1 MSCPV
6 PVEVRL
12 TLLGLLGA
20 TLGSLVNL
28 GVYRLAWNQR
38 SISPWSAP
46 DAAAPPRRW
55 TDCLPIVGWFG
66 LRRERTLHGTGFWV
80 RPLVVESLM
89 AFGLPA
95 LYWWEVIQYRLLPT
109 PVVTLGAQPMGTL
122 HVQYGLHVILLSLL
136 LLASLIDFDE
146 KTIPDAVTLPGA
158 LIGLMAAA
166 CYPMALLPAGVQWAG
181 QGPVVEPL
189 TLATPLP
196 YPEALLGVPH
206 PWSLVLALGCWWAW
220 CVALM
225 PRTWYTRHGWG
236 RAIGLSWARMRRERV
251 TRGLALLG
259 LAGSAGIVGMWF
271 LGGLHWV
278 GLLTAVVG
286 LAAGGAIVWIVRNV
300 GTAVL
305 GREAMGFGD
314 VTLMAMIGTFMGW
327 QSCLLIFF
335 LAPLAG
341 LVMGV
346 LVLLTRR
353 ETEIPYGPFLCLA
366 ALGALL
372 FWPGLWNWARPI
384 FALGSYLAAVLAVC
398 VVVLAVMLGLVQLL
412 KRAFR

>member
-12 TLLGLLGA
+12 ILLGLVGA
-20 TLGSLVNL
+20 LLGSLVNL
-28 GVYRLAWNQR
+28 GVCRLAWNQR
-38 SISPWSAP
+38 SISPWWRP
-46 DAAAPPRRW
+46 DPAAPPRRW
-55 TDCLPIVGWFG
+55 TDRLPIVGWFG
-66 LRRERTLHGTGFWV
+66 LRRESSLHGPGFWV
-80 RPLVVESLM
+80 RPLLVELVV
-89 AFGLPA
+89 AAGLPA
-95 LYWWEVIQYRLLPT
+95 LYWWEVINSRLLPA
-109 PVVTLGAQPMGTL
+109 PLVILGARPIVVL
-122 HVQYGLHVILLSLL
+122 HVQYALHVVLLTLL

-158 LIGLMAAA
+158 LIGLVAAA
-166 CYPMALLPAGVQWAG
+166 CYPLALLPAGVQWGG
-181 QGPVVEPL
+181 QGPLVEPL
-189 TLATPLP
+189 TLTAPLP
-196 YPEALLGVPH
+196 YPEALLGFPR
-206 PWSLVLALGCWWAW
+206 PWSLVLALACWWAW

-225 PRTWYTRHGWG
+225 PRTWYTRHGLG
-236 RAIGLSWARMRRERV
+236 RALRLSLARMGRERA
-251 TRGLALLG
+251 TRGMALLG
-259 LAGSAGIVGMWF
+259 VAGSAGIVGLW
-271 LGGLHWV
+271 LLSGLHWV

-286 LAAGGAIVWIVRNV
+286 LAAGGAIVWVVRVV
-300 GTAVL
+300 GGVVL

-314 VTLMAMIGTFMGW
+314 VTLMAMIGTFLGW

-346 LVLLTRR
+346 LVLLLRR

-366 ALGALL
+366 TLGLLL

-384 FALGSYLAAVLAVC
+384 FALGSYLAVVMAAC
-398 VVVLAVMLGLVQLL
+398 VVVLAAMLGLVQLA